1 MKVLHVVSSLDP
13 AYGGVSE
20 AVRQYCLAARAA
32 DGHAFEVATL
42 DAPGAAWLETFP
54 APVHALGPGFTRYCY
69 APRLA
74 PWLRRQLAGY
84 DTVIAHGLWQNH
96 SLAVRGAAR
105 ALGRPYFSFVH
116 SDLDPWFKRRYPLKH
131 LKKRL
136 FWPWSVYPVLRDAAG
151 VLFTAEEEARRAPQS
166 FGTLGSRALIAPL
179 GVDPPPGEPGA
190 QRAMFANAF
199 PQLIGRHFLL
209 YLGRIHEKKGIDILI
224 SSFARI
230 RAAAPDLCLA
240 IAGPDAFNLRPGLE
254 RLAGLEAV
262 ADRIYWIGEL
272 RDDLKW
278 GALRSADAFVL
289 SSHME
294 NFGIAVVEALACGTP
309 ALISDRVQIWREIAA
324 DGGALAGADD
334 IDGYCAVLQAW
345 CALDARERAAMGTR
359 ALRCYQTRFSPA
371 RSLAAL
377 CNALDVGMRWQD
389 DRDRVGAES
398 VPEALG
404 KE

>member
-1 MKVLHVVSSLDP
+1 VVSSLDP

-20 AVRQYCLAARAA
+20 AVRQYCLAARRAG
-32 DGHAFEVATL
+32 DRVFEVATL
-42 DAPGAAWLETFP
+42 DPPGSPWLSGFP
-54 APVHALGPGFTRYCY
+54 ATVHALGPGYTNYCY

-74 PWLRRQLAGY
+74 PWLRARLAGY
-84 DTVIAHGLWQNH
+84 DVSVSHGIWQNH
-96 SLAVRGAAR
+96 GLALRGAAR

-136 FWPWSVYPVLRDAAG
+136 FWPWSVYPVLRDSAG

-166 FGTLGSRALIAPL
+166 FGTIGSRALIAPL
-179 GVDPPPGEPGA
+179 GVEPPPGEPGA
-190 QRAMFANAF
+190 QRAVFAAAF
-199 PQLIGRHFLL
+199 PQLAGKHFLL

-230 RAAAPDLCLA
+230 RAAAPDLSLA

-254 RLAGLEAV
+254 RLAAREGV
-262 ADRIYWIGEL
+262 AGRVHWVGEL
-272 RDDLKW
+272 RGDLKW

-309 ALISDRVQIWREIAA
+309 VLISDRICIWREIAA
-324 DGGALAGADD
+324 DGAALAGADD
-334 IDGYCAVLQAW
+334 VAGYSAVLDAW
-345 CALDARERAAMGTR
+345 CGLDARERAAMGAR
-359 ALRCYQTRFSPA
+359 ALRCYESRFSPSRA
-371 RSLAAL
+371 YAAL
-377 CNALDVGMRWQD
+377 CEALDAGARLQE
-389 DRDRVGAES
+389 DRARVGRE
-398 VPEALG
+398 PGTEAL
-404 KE
+404 ERD